1 MIIVVLLLL
10 ALTIPIKTSLK
21 DGGTVSYHAILYS
34 VTKQHSMTMQN
45 HSNGYDIGTSIRI
58 LFFKIYDDV
67 HFVSEKEMN
76 E

>member
-45 HSNGYDIGTSIRI
+45 HSNGYDIGTSR
-58 LFFKIYDDV
+58 
-67 HFVSEKEMN
+67 
-76 E
+76 